1 MHYVNEFNHK
11 KNMCMFAPVNVCVS
25 ACFFACISFGS
36 ASYLTQKLFSSLP
49 SGRNTSHTHTHTEVG
64 PSNGRL
70 FPVWYG

>member
-49 SGRNTSHTHTHTEVG
+49 SGRNTSHTHTQRWAHQTAGFSQCGMVK
-64 PSNGRL
+64 
-70 FPVWYG
+70 